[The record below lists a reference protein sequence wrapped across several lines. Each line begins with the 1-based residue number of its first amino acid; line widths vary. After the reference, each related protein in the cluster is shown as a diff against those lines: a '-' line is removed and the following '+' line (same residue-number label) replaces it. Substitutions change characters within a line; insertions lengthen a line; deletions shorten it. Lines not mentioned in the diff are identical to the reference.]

1 LVLARKP
8 FVGGP
13 VKKILLVTL
22 AVVAGVVAKKKMD
35 DANKEQALWHEATD
49 PVQKA

>member
-1 LVLARKP
+1 
-8 FVGGP
+8 

-22 AVVAGVVAKKKMD
+22 AVVAGVLAKKKID

-49 PVQKA
+49 PVHKA